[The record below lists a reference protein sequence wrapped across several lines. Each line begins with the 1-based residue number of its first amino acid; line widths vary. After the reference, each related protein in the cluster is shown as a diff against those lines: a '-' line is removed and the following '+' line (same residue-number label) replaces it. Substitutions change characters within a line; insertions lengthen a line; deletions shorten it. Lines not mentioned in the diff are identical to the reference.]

1 MARVR
6 LLGEQDVPEEARRYL
21 QEQQETYGTVLNST
35 AFAAYFPGH
44 DGRIQG
50 TRQRHRQGRVVRRVQ
65 ETTQRE
71 GGLSDRLPLL
81 S

>member
-35 AFAAYFPGH
+35 AFAAYFPGMMAASRELGNAI
-44 DGRIQG
+44 DKGQLPAEF
-50 TRQRHRQGRVVRRVQ
+50 RR
-65 ETTQRE
+65 
-71 GGLSDRLPLL
+71 LL
-81 S
+81 NVKVASQIGCPF

>member
-35 AFAAYFPGH
+35 AFAAYFPGMMAASRELGAAI
-44 DGRIQG
+44 DKGELPAEF
-50 TRQRHRQGRVVRRVQ
+50 RR
-65 ETTQRE
+65 
-71 GGLSDRLPLL
+71 LL
-81 S
+81 NVKVASQIGCPF